1 VKEVHMRRRAGS
13 VRRPTREDL
22 TDVQRQILDV
32 LPSDEFREL
41 FLDQLPGI
49 QPVSTSGKKK
59 AEQIQRHAGMLEGAI
74 RTLQAHKQQL
84 EALARNLENGTG
96 GAQVDLRKELAP
108 PDIEGVVL
116 RYVRG
121 KRGG

>member
-1 VKEVHMRRRAGS
+1 MRRRAGG

-22 TDVQRQILDV
+22 TEVQRQILDV

-59 AEQIQRHAGMLEGAI
+59 AEQIQRHANMVEGAI
-74 RTLQAHKQQL
+74 RTLRAHKEQL

-96 GAQVDLRKELAP
+96 AAQVDLRKELAP
-108 PDIEGVVL
+108 PEIEGVVL

-121 KRGG
+121 KRGS

>member
-1 VKEVHMRRRAGS
+1 MPRHARSARRR
-13 VRRPTREDL
+13 TREEL
-22 TDVQRQILDV
+22 TEVQRRILDV

-108 PDIEGVVL
+108 PDIQGVVL

>member
-1 VKEVHMRRRAGS
+1 MPRHARG

-22 TDVQRQILDV
+22 TEVQRQILDV

-59 AEQIQRHAGMLEGAI
+59 AQLIQRHVSLLDAAI
-74 RTLQAHKQQL
+74 RTLRTHKEQL
-84 EALARNLENGTG
+84 EALARSLENGTG
-96 GAQVDLRKELAP
+96 PSQVDLRAELAP
-108 PDIEGVVL
+108 PTIDGVAL

-121 KRGG
+121 KRAG